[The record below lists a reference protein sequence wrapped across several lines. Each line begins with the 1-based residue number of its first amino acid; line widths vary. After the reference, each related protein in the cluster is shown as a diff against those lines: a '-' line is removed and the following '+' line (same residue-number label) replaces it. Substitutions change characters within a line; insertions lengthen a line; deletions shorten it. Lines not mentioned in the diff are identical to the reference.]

1 MLVLGKNGNMPAWD
15 RLPGL
20 TLILPATISLRTQP
34 AAKKPCGKMVKNTE
48 ILGEFRRTL
57 SRFSAAN

>member
-1 MLVLGKNGNMPAWD
+1 VGPAAS
-15 RLPGL
+15 GL
-20 TLILPATISLRTQP
+20 TLIASNYQPKDAGP
-34 AAKKPCGKMVKNTE
+34 AAKKPRGKMVKNTE